1 MGITYRS
8 RREQQMDMLLLLKE
22 EDRIQTALM
31 YGCNLD
37 HRRVTS
43 YLQELVEKS
52 LVAWNER
59 TGRYCLTI
67 AGKDCLGRY
76 AAWRELI

>member
-1 MGITYRS
+1 MY
-8 RREQQMDMLLLLKE
+8 MLRLLEK
-22 EDRIQTALM
+22 EDRTQTALV
-31 YGCNLD
+31 YKTVLCQKTGLEII
-37 HRRVTS
+37 
-43 YLQELVEKS
+43 QELVEKAPI
-52 LVAWNER
+52 AWNER